1 MRHVAA
7 AVLFGALA
15 LSLPAAAQRDLST
28 VDIRTEHAGGQ
39 VYALFGAGGN
49 IGVLRTDDGVILI
62 DDQFAPLSEKIRA
75 AVTAISDQPI
85 RFLLNTHWH
94 GDHTGGNENFGA
106 AGVVIVA
113 HDNVYKRLATPQH
126 FANASRNTEAR
137 PKAALPVITYND
149 ELSFHVGET
158 THVVHVPHAHTDGD
172 SVVYFTESNVVHM
185 GDLLFVDR
193 YPFIDIESGGNL
205 LGVIAGVKAVLGIT
219 GPDTVFIGG
228 HGPLAGRDKV
238 ETYLHMLE
246 TARERVQALIDAG
259 RTKEEVIAAKPMA
272 DHDATW
278 GAGFI
283 NPERFLDA
291 VYTSLGTPGAA
302 PGGDH
307 QE

>member
-1 MRHVAA
+1 MRHIAA
-7 AVLFGALA
+7 AALLGAFALA
-15 LSLPAAAQRDLST
+15 QPAAAQRDLSD

-75 AVTAISDQPI
+75 AVRAISDQPI
-85 RFLLNTHWH
+85 RFILNTHWH

-113 HDNVYKRLATPQH
+113 HDNVYRRLATPQH
-126 FANASRNTEAR
+126 FADAARDTEAR

-185 GDLLFVDR
+185 GDLFFVDR
-193 YPFIDIESGGNL
+193 YPFIDIDSGGNL
-205 LGVIAGVKAVLGIT
+205 LGVIAGVKAALAIT

-228 HGPLAGRDKV
+228 HGPLAKRDKL
-238 ETYLHMLE
+238 ESYLRMLE
-246 TARERVQALIDAG
+246 TARDRVQALIDAG
-259 RTKEEVIAAKPMA
+259 KTKAEVIAAKPMA
-272 DHDATW
+272 EYDATW
-278 GAGFI
+278 GTGFI
-283 NPERFLDA
+283 RPDRFLDA
-291 VYTSLGTPGAA
+291 VYTSLTMKDDAA
-302 PGGDH
+302 GEAH
-307 QE
+307 RE